1 MSSKLDQSLEEI
13 AGSRRN
19 DARRTRRGGKPRVS
33 TGGVTKNTAAAK
45 PAGRQP
51 KAAAAA
57 AAIVGAALPAT
68 GESKIIVSNLPSDV
82 TEQQIKEYFSQSV
95 GPVKKVLLNYNKNG
109 RSVGVATII
118 FSQAQS
124 AAEAAKKLD
133 SVKVDGKPMKIEVI
147 LGAKYA
153 PAPAAPKSL
162 GDRIQ
167 APKAKKENNKPK
179 SAAAA
184 PKPATAGAAGATK
197 ASGRAGRKGRAGR
210 PKPKTVEELDAEMS
224 EYFDPNAAAPAA
236 NTNGAPAPAAAP
248 ATGDATMEDEIM

>member
-13 AGSRRN
+13 AGTRRN
-19 DARRTRRGGKPRVS
+19 DARRTRRGGKPRTSV
-33 TGGVTKNTAAAK
+33 GGVTKNTAAAK

-51 KAAAAA
+51 KAVAAAA
-57 AAIVGAALPAT
+57 AAVGAALPTT

-82 TEQQIKEYFSQSV
+82 TEVQIKEYFTTAV
-95 GPVKKVLLNYNKNG
+95 GPIKKVLLNYNKNG

-118 FSQAQS
+118 FSQPQS

-133 SVKVDGKPMKIEVI
+133 SVKVDGKPMRIEVI

-153 PAPAAPKSL
+153 PAPVAPKSL

-167 APKAKKENNKPK
+167 GTKAKKENNKPK
-179 SAAAA
+179 PAAAV
-184 PKPATAGAAGATK
+184 PKPANAAAGGAAK
-197 ASGRAGRKGRAGR
+197 AAGRGGRKGRAGR

-224 EYFDPNAAAPAA
+224 EYFDPNAVAPAA

>member
-45 PAGRQP
+45 PAGGRQP

-82 TEQQIKEYFSQSV
+82 TEQQIKEYFTQAV

-167 APKAKKENNKPK
+167 APKVKKENNKPK

-197 ASGRAGRKGRAGR
+197 ASGRGGRKGRAGQGLLDR
-210 PKPKTVEELDAEMS
+210 EFQQAFVERDQQPKPGIK
-224 EYFDPNAAAPAA
+224 Y
-236 NTNGAPAPAAAP
+236 
-248 ATGDATMEDEIM
+248 

>member
-19 DARRTRRGGKPRVS
+19 DARRNRRGGKPRVS
-33 TGGVTKNTAAAK
+33 TGGVTKNAAAAK

-82 TEQQIKEYFSQSV
+82 TEQQIKEYFTQAV

-197 ASGRAGRKGRAGR
+197 ASGRAGRKARAGR

-236 NTNGAPAPAAAP
+236 NTNGAAAPAAAP